1 MQFLAD
7 LGDAI
12 LGLEVQGTCVV
23 PGGDFNFA
31 WSEEYSVA
39 SCGGNW
45 AAAWKD
51 CAKSSRRMVN
61 AAEGAMNGPASTF
74 LRGGSMDN
82 NDMFFM
88 RPEVAAMAL
97 AGVGVL
103 DSDSEDRAPTDS

>member
-1 MQFLAD
+1 MPTMQFLAD

-12 LGLEVQGTCVV
+12 LSLEVQGSCVV

-31 WSEEYSVA
+31 WSEACSVA
-39 SCGGNW
+39 SCGGKW

-51 CAKSSRRMVN
+51 CTKLSRGMVN
-61 AAEGAMNGPASTF
+61 AAEVAMNGPAPTF
-74 LRGGSMDN
+74 LRGESMND

-97 AGVGVL
+97 AGGG
-103 DSDSEDRAPTDS
+103 SFGQ